1 MKHDPL
7 FELKRSDLER
17 LKLAAMVILAT
28 AGQCGEVIP
37 DPLEVELVI
46 FKERLDTALLLPHD
60 AGPLTIA

>member
-7 FELKRSDLER
+7 FEFKRSDLER

-28 AGQCGEVIP
+28 AGQRGEVIP

-46 FKERLDTALLLPHD
+46 FKERLDTALLLPDD
-60 AGPLTIA
+60 ADPLTIA